1 MNTLINRGV
10 GVALAIILLL
20 NWLAVYQLPVALVF
34 FLVLWLFG
42 VVFSLLLPD
51 NASNSYNH

>member
-10 GVALAIILLL
+10 GIALAIILLL

-34 FLVLWLFG
+34 FFALWLFG
-42 VVFSLLLPD
+42 VVFSLVLPD
-51 NASNSYNH
+51 NASNS